1 MDGDAAQLHL
11 MNLLPPKTLPG
22 FGQLQAASSATRL
35 LSLVQMHLGEN
46 LGRQGLCGTLCT
58 LRLSPGQHHISSPLF
73 TASVPASPAQGCA
86 KGLRLSLAQARD
98 CRDAAQARGPR
109 GGKPHQDASWQWHR
123 GKFRGRRLGS
133 SPGKAEGQARSNC
146 VSCWAAATQLISAQP
161 GLPWRVE
168 LPTCLPMQLRGLK
181 LLHVWEG
188 ACHLLMLH

>member
-1 MDGDAAQLHL
+1 M
-11 MNLLPPKTLPG
+11 LPG
-22 FGQLQAASSATRL
+22 FGQLRAASSATRL

-46 LGRQGLCGTLCT
+46 LGRQGLCGTLRT
-58 LRLSPGQHHISSPLF
+58 LRLSPGQYHVSSPLL
-73 TASVPASPAQGCA
+73 TAVVPASPAWSSA
-86 KGLRLSLAQARD
+86 KALRLSLAPARS

-123 GKFRGRRLGS
+123 GRRLGS
-133 SPGKAEGQARSNC
+133 SPDKAEGQERSNC
-146 VSCWAAATQLISAQP
+146 VSRWAAVTQLISAQP

-188 ACHLLMLH
+188 TCHPLMLH